1 VESLGFEQADP
12 GLELVTNYKSPAKM
26 PEALSVRGGW
36 LPSGQSPRA
45 LIKAFSCYSRLA
57 ASASASRLLSGNSPH
72 PFLLSK
78 GSQKLFISHRS
89 SKANFP
95 KRVEEGGKEKI
106 RPSFYVWI

>member
-1 VESLGFEQADP
+1 
-12 GLELVTNYKSPAKM
+12 M

-72 PFLLSK
+72 PFLLPK
-78 GSQKLFISHRS
+78 GTQRLSISHHS
-89 SKANFP
+89 SKVNFP
-95 KRVEEGGKEKI
+95 ECVEEGRKEKI
-106 RPSFYVWI
+106 RPSFYVFLGNACGVLIAVSAVAADEFGH